1 MIEMDSWQADTVTMK
16 RMTYQQALSWVEHH
30 SGLTDVQTCLMT
42 LRHLEIIRDETRI
55 ERFSREAGV
64 EVTDQNREAIIAA
77 LTWVE
82 KSRT

>member
-1 MIEMDSWQADTVTMK
+1 MDSWQADTVTMK

-64 EVTDQNREAIIAA
+64 ELTDQNREAVIAA

-82 KSRT
+82 KSRA